1 MLGLGCR
8 DLCRMPSGRVVVVT
22 GGNRGIGLAIVRGL
36 LAAASDVLVV
46 LTSRSLEKGNEAR
59 RLLLAEGAAQNRVHV
74 LQLDVSDSISI
85 VEAAKAIAA
94 HYAPIYALV
103 NNAGVGL
110 DLPWCSRPLAA
121 SVAEETLR
129 ANFTGAVEMC
139 EAFAPLLVPG
149 GRIVNVSS
157 GAGSMNMDKMS
168 RDKRSLLMRES
179 VSVAAL
185 QACRDEFL
193 GAFKRLHAADEP
205 SLPQMGEEGW
215 WMQAYGFSKA
225 LLNAYT
231 RVLARAWPALQVC
244 ACTPGFVAT
253 DMTHGYSQVG
263 GCRPVIS
270 SAVVRQGIVAMQLVA
285 DVLDRKW
292 QADALKSTSEGAE
305 TPIFLVLAA
314 ADDLS
319 SGAFYGDSQVR
330 ESGCVHV
337 CVGLVC
343 VVCLSVYTLHHTHN
357 LPLSHTLTQS
367 LTQDIRPWCTQ
378 PYDVA

>member
-1 MLGLGCR
+1 MSIKFASWIFGARLSSLYANSLRWAFLKRLFLTQQRREIAALGLGCR
-8 DLCRMPSGRVVVVT
+8 DLGHMPSGRVVVVT
-22 GGNRGIGLAIVRGL
+22 GGNRGIGLAIVRRL
-36 LAAASDVLVV
+36 LARASDVLVV

-85 VEAAKAIAA
+85 VEAAKSIAA
-94 HYAPIYALV
+94 QYAPIYALV

-263 GCRPVIS
+263 GYRPVIS
-270 SAVVRQGIVAMQLVA
+270 CAVVRQGIVAMQLVA

-305 TPIFLVLAA
+305 TPTFLVLAA

-330 ESGCVHV
+330 ER
-337 CVGLVC
+337 L
-343 VVCLSVYTLHHTHN
+343 
-357 LPLSHTLTQS
+357 
-367 LTQDIRPWCTQ
+367 
-378 PYDVA
+378 